1 MSYEHVIYEKKGRIA
16 YVTFNR
22 PEVMNAMNT
31 KMHVELREIWEDF
44 RDDDDVWVAI
54 LSGAGER
61 AFATGNDLKE
71 SASRDAKARAAE
83 RPPFAGIT
91 SQYECSKPIIAAVHG
106 YCVAGGF
113 ETALACDII
122 VAADNSIF
130 SLPEVKVGLVAG
142 AGGLHRLARTAPLKA
157 TMGLVLT
164 GRRIDAAEAY
174 RLGIVNEVAPVA
186 ELMQTAERWANEI
199 LECAPIAVR
208 MTKEAV
214 LKGLQLPVD
223 EAIARDNAEVKPRIR
238 ASEDYLEGPRAFAEK
253 RKPVWTGR

>member
-1 MSYEHVIYEKKGRIA
+1 VSYEHVIYEKRGRIA

-44 RDDDDVWVAI
+44 RDDDDSWVAI

-91 SQYECSKPIIAAVHG
+91 SQFECSKPIIAAVHG

-122 VAADNSIF
+122 VAADNAIF

-164 GRRIDAAEAY
+164 GRRIDAVEAY
-174 RLGIVNEVAPVA
+174 RLGVVNEVVPVD
-186 ELMQTAERWANEI
+186 ELMATAERWANEI

-214 LKGLQLPVD
+214 LKGLPLFVD
-223 EAIARDNAEVKPRIR
+223 DAIARDNAEVKPRIR

>member
-1 MSYEHVIYEKKGRIA
+1 VSYEHVIYEKKDRIA
-16 YVTFNR
+16 YVTLDR

-31 KMHVELREIWEDF
+31 KMHFELREIWEDF

-54 LSGAGER
+54 LSGAGDR

-71 SASRDAKARAAE
+71 SASRDAKARAQE
-83 RPPFAGIT
+83 RPPFAGMT

-113 ETALACDII
+113 ETALACDLI
-122 VAADNSIF
+122 VAADNTQF

-142 AGGLHRLARTAPLKA
+142 AGGLHRLARTAPLKV

-164 GRRIDAAEAY
+164 GRRISAEEAY
-174 RLGIVNEVAPVA
+174 RLGIVNEVVPVA
-186 ELMQTAERWANEI
+186 ELMTAAERWANEI
-199 LECAPIAVR
+199 LDCAPLAVR
-208 MTKEAV
+208 LTKEAV
-214 LKGLQLPVD
+214 LRGLQVPVE
-223 EAIARDNAEVKPRIR
+223 EAIARDVVEVKPRIR
-238 ASEDYLEGPRAFAEK
+238 ASADYLEGPRAFAEK

>member
-16 YVTFNR
+16 YVTLNR

-31 KMHVELREIWEDF
+31 KMHFELREIWEDF
-44 RDDDDVWVAI
+44 RDDDDVWIAI
-54 LSGAGER
+54 LSGAGDR

-71 SASRDAKARAAE
+71 SAARDEKARNAE
-83 RPPFAGIT
+83 RPPFAGMT
-91 SQYECSKPIIAAVHG
+91 SNFECSKPIIAAVHG

-113 ETALACDII
+113 ETALACDLII
-122 VAADNSIF
+122 AADNTIF

-164 GRRIDAAEAY
+164 GKRIDAAEAY
-174 RLGIVNEVAPVA
+174 RLGVVNEVVPVDQLL
-186 ELMQTAERWANEI
+186 ETAERWANEI

-214 LKGLQLPVD
+214 LRGLQLEVED
-223 EAIARDNAEVKPRIR
+223 AIARDVVEVKPVIR

>member
-1 MSYEHVIYEKKGRIA
+1 MSYEHVIYEKKGRVA
-16 YVTFNR
+16 HVTFNR

-122 VAADNSIF
+122 VAADNAIF

-164 GRRIDAAEAY
+164 GKRIDATEAY
-174 RLGIVNEVAPVA
+174 RLGIVNEVVPVD
-186 ELMQTAERWANEI
+186 ELMPTAERWANEI

-223 EAIARDNAEVKPRIR
+223 EAMARDNAEVKPRIR

>member
-31 KMHVELREIWEDF
+31 KMHFELRAIWEDF

-54 LSGAGER
+54 LSGSGER

-164 GRRIDAAEAY
+164 GKRIDAAEAY
-174 RLGIVNEVAPVA
+174 RLGIVNEVTPVDQ
-186 ELMQTAERWANEI
+186 LMATAERWANEI

-223 EAIARDNAEVKPRIR
+223 DAIARDNVEVKPRIR